1 MAYIVKWDTK
11 YNRPTLGGKVQNP
24 ETGQIEDVTSKSF
37 WAGPPCVDVIW
48 HNLHA
53 ESDFKTVRA
62 SFSAT
67 IDEVYLEVANHIRDK
82 IYSIVSISASAYSF
96 TVICATDKTQEQ
108 FNEVQVRMR
117 RQLERVPERSVDG
130 GHLPPDQ

>member
-1 MAYIVKWDTK
+1 M
-11 YNRPTLGGKVQNP
+11 
-24 ETGQIEDVTSKSF
+24 
-37 WAGPPCVDVIW
+37 
-48 HNLHA
+48 
-53 ESDFKTVRA
+53 RA

-82 IYSIVSISASAYSF
+82 VYSIVSISASAYSF

-108 FNEVQVRMR
+108 FNKVQVRMW
-117 RQLERVPERSVDG
+117 RQLERAPERSVDG